1 MAARLCKTSLLISS
15 FSLTD
20 YHMKII
26 RNLFLSGCRL
36 PCFAVFFT
44 YQESFDVFL
53 KCLP

>member
-1 MAARLCKTSLLISS
+1 MAAHLCKTSLLISS

-26 RNLFLSGCRL
+26 RNLFLSGCSL
-36 PCFAVFFT
+36 PSFAIFFT
-44 YQESFDVFL
+44 YQKSFDVFL